1 MPSKKAAS
9 GAPVAASAPPPQ
21 PAAQAAPA
29 STSTPTLATQP
40 NVGRVAVKPE
50 TAWPLPEIP
59 AHTIDNTQ
67 SLLRFVILAFI
78 TGAAVASRLFAV
90 IRFESVIHEFDPWF
104 N

>member
-1 MPSKKAAS
+1 VQAVP
-9 GAPVAASAPPPQ
+9 APPSV
-21 PAAQAAPA
+21 A
-29 STSTPTLATQP
+29 STADVEVVVPP
-40 NVGRVAVKPE
+40 K
-50 TAWPLPEIP
+50 TAWPLPSIP
-59 AHTIDNTQ
+59 TSTIDNTQ